1 MKSLPVT
8 LCSAL
13 ALLACGGEPVNLNSH
28 MELGEPGRGVP
39 GYFLDVNRAA
49 IDTVRAA
56 PDRLYTPRT
65 VSGGNPGQCLMIPGY
80 RGVSHYQL
88 ELADILLTRDGEV
101 EISFDAK
108 VGPDE
113 GGTLHKLSSFTID
126 FRLFPDND
134 RDSYY
139 PMLKSFSFRPTTEWR
154 HFSRRFPVKAYTNYY
169 NIWVMPSAV
178 KSGGTLN
185 SLYLDNVQL
194 RYVDGRKTGEP
205 EEYCVIP
212 DRDDQ
217 LYRRGDTVRFT
228 VRARLADAAD
238 SLDAELAVLRDY
250 NNSELAALPLRLIR
264 GADGTWTGSASWKA
278 GEYGSFTTVL
288 RRKGK
293 PLRGINTSIQVLHPA
308 VTHPFG
314 SFGWG
319 IGVNDE
325 ALCPIGR
332 AEREGQENYSIR
344 HSSFEREYR
353 LLKESGVNL
362 FRVWGRWRLIEPE
375 KDEFTSKIIG
385 LQMDMLKKYQIEPLF
400 CLVGNFTVHGGQ
412 ETLDRY
418 RTKSIRGSQLPMYL
432 YEYFYQAPGRKMGSV
447 LPPMEIYDRYL
458 QFVWKNWG
466 GQVRCWEMS
475 NEPGIFGMPA
485 KNYIDYLKHTWKFLK
500 QRRPDSILLGNGVT
514 GDFGMNVV
522 KWCELLNAADP
533 NYVDYLDAV
542 AFHPYACGLD
552 YINGA
557 LNLYAQCVKN
567 IQSTLAKPRPLWN
580 TECYYL
586 PTARRRQINCGRE
599 FSRYSSNELQR
610 HFLDGFFHGVK
621 ASPSPCASSFFQR
634 ADRIVNL
641 VPMTELAAAMNA
653 LSFLL
658 TGMETLAPVD
668 LGSQIRAGIFTDK
681 SGTEAL
687 GFLYDLRPSGSR
699 WTPGPGRARVL
710 DLYGNERSG
719 RSHELSFEPYFLTGT
734 PAEVKTMLTGSTFQ
748 VENPVE
754 LYGRRCGDRLFLEAR
769 NRTGIP
775 GIVEGRIGDLPVRFS
790 FGREEFSLIELPAAK
805 EVPAN
810 VHLVPETPAHT
821 LPATVTL
828 SRGTRADLSLE
839 NGCLKIVLEVADPHR
854 KAAKGHALWEG
865 SAVELFLDPAPFR
878 HLDRNEIKPWQYAF
892 AVRPS
897 TTGVTV
903 YASRNPATAATRKVT
918 ETDTGYK
925 MEILL
930 PLAELP
936 ASPVYGLDIE
946 IDRVGEKLKES
957 LGSDPGNSYRRRL
970 HYHLIRLPGGEL
982 PPNGDFARVSFG
994 DPANWCYPVPSG
1006 TRVDCAPEY
1015 GRNGNGLRIR
1025 TTKPVPEKV
1034 TITQT
1039 VPVEPGKY
1047 ARGTLQVLA
1056 RFEQVQTTGRGRGRH
1071 GVILAVNS
1079 GRKRSSFSEDKLKSD
1094 LTGTAGWT
1102 LYQLDFPIPADAGTL
1117 KPEIGFGPATTG
1129 SLSVDSVRLQ
1139 LFPAEKKE

>member
-1 MKSLPVT
+1 MKS
-8 LCSAL
+8 SAL
-13 ALLACGGEPVNLNSH
+13 LFCAALGFAAAGGPVNLNSR

-49 IDTVRAA
+49 IDTVRADPA
-56 PDRLYTPRT
+56 RIYTPRT

-113 GGTLHKLSSFTID
+113 TGVLQKLSAFAID

-139 PMLKSFSFRPTTEWR
+139 PMLKSFSFRPTTEWQ

-169 NIWVMPSAV
+169 NIWVVPAAA
-178 KSGGTLN
+178 KTGGTLN
-185 SLYLDNVQL
+185 SLYLDNFQL
-194 RYVDGRKTGEP
+194 RYVDDRSTGEP

-217 LYRRGDTVRFT
+217 LYRRGNTVRFA

-238 SLDAELAVLRDY
+238 TLNAELAVLRDY
-250 NNSELAALPLRLIR
+250 NNSELAALPVRLTR
-264 GADGTWTGSASWKA
+264 GADGTWTGNAAWRA
-278 GEYGSFTTVL
+278 GEFGSFTTIL

-293 PLRGINTSIQVLHPA
+293 PLRGINTSVQVLHP
-308 VTHPFG
+308 VGNHPFG
-314 SFGWG
+314 SFGRG

-332 AEREGQENYSIR
+332 AEREGQENFSIR
-344 HSSFEREYR
+344 HSGFEREYR
-353 LLKESGVNL
+353 LLNAAGVGM
-362 FRVWGRWRLIEPE
+362 FRVWGRWRLIEP
-375 KDEFTSKIIG
+375 DEGKFTSKIIG
-385 LQMDMLKKYQIEPLF
+385 LQMDMLKKYQMEPLF
-400 CLVGNFTVHGGQ
+400 CLVGNFIVHGGQ
-412 ETLDRY
+412 ETVDRY
-418 RTKSIRGSQLPMYL
+418 RTKSLRGSQMPIYL
-432 YEYFYQAPGRKMGSV
+432 YRYFHQPAGTKNGSV
-447 LPPMEIYDRYL
+447 LPPMEVYDRYL

-466 GQVRCWEMS
+466 DQVRCWEMS
-475 NEPGIFGMPA
+475 NEPGVFGMPA

-522 KWCELLNAADP
+522 KWCEQLNAADP

-557 LNLYAQCVKN
+557 RNLYAQCVKN

-586 PTARRRQINCGRE
+586 PTVRRRQINYGRE

-621 ASPSPCASSFFQR
+621 ASPSPSASSLFQR

-658 TGMETLAPVD
+658 RDMTTLTPVD
-668 LGSQIRAGIFTDK
+668 LGSQVRAGVFTDQAGK
-681 SGTEAL
+681 KAL
-687 GFLYDLRPSGSR
+687 GFLYDLRPSGSE
-699 WTPGPGRARVL
+699 WTPGAGGARVL
-710 DLYGNERSG
+710 DLYGNERSD
-719 RSHELSFEPYFLTGT
+719 RSHALSFEPYFLTGT
-734 PAEVKTMLTGSTFQ
+734 PEEVKKMLKNSTFR

-754 LYGRRCGDRLFLEAR
+754 LFGRRCGDRLFLEAR

-775 GIVEGRIGDLPVRFS
+775 GVVEGRIGDLPVRFS
-790 FGREEFSLIELPAAK
+790 FGREESSVIELPAEK
-805 EVPAN
+805 ELPAN

-821 LPATVTL
+821 LPATVPL
-828 SRGTRADLSLE
+828 SRGSRAALSHE
-839 NGCLKIVLEVADPHR
+839 NGCLKVVVEVADNQL
-854 KAAKGHALWEG
+854 KQAEGNALWGG

-903 YASRNPATAATRKVT
+903 YASRNPATAATRKVV
-918 ETDTGYK
+918 ETGSGYR

-946 IDRVGEKLKES
+946 IDRAGEKRKES
-957 LGSDPGNSYRRRL
+957 LGNDPGNSFRRRL

-982 PPNGDFARVSFG
+982 PPNGGFTRVSFG
-994 DPANWCYPVPSG
+994 DPANWSYPVPFG
-1006 TRVDCAPEY
+1006 TSVECAPQY
-1015 GRNGNGLRIR
+1015 GRNGNGLRIKTAR
-1025 TTKPVPEKV
+1025 PAKEKITISQTIAVKP
-1034 TITQT
+1034 
-1039 VPVEPGKY
+1039 GNY
-1047 ARGTLQVLA
+1047 SHGTMQVLA

-1071 GVILAVNS
+1071 GVIMAVNS
-1079 GRKRSSFSEDKLKSD
+1079 GRKRSSLSEDKLKSD
-1094 LTGTAGWT
+1094 LTGSAGWT
-1102 LYQLDFPIPADAGTL
+1102 LYQLDFPIPADAGAL
-1117 KPEIGFGPATTG
+1117 KPEIGFGPETTG
-1129 SLSVDSVRLQ
+1129 RLFVDSVKME
-1139 LFPAEKKE
+1139 LFRSGGKE